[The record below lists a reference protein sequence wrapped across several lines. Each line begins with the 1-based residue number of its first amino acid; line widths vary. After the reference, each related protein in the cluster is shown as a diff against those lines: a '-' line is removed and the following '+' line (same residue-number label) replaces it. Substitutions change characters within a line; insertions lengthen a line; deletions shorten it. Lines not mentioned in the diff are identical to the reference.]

1 MLPRNPPADAPGAR
15 QGPAVLPSITPAWPA
30 PAAVRAFVTTRA
42 GGAGTGPFASFNLG
56 LRAGDDPRAV
66 AANRQRLRAML
77 PSEPAW
83 LHQVHG
89 TAVVDAAGVS
99 AGEEPRADASWT
111 DRPGVV
117 CAVLVA
123 DCMPVVLCAEDGSRV
138 GVAHAGWRGLAGGVV
153 ERTLEAM
160 GTEPRQALA
169 WLGPAIGP
177 TAFEV
182 GADVLEAFAGKAAQ
196 DAEAFVPIAGRP
208 DKWMA
213 DLFTLARL
221 RLRRLGVTRI
231 HGGGLCTHS
240 DPDRFFSYRR
250 DRVTGRMAALAWI
263 AP

>member
-1 MLPRNPPADAPGAR
+1 MTAKKPSPAHQDAAD
-15 QGPAVLPSITPAWPA
+15 GPVIPPSIEPDWPA
-30 PAAVRAFVTTRA
+30 PATVRAFVTTRA
-42 GGAGTGPFASFNLG
+42 GGTGSGPHASFNLG
-56 LRAGDDPRAV
+56 LRAGDDPRVV
-66 AANRQRLRAML
+66 AANRQRLRALL
-77 PSEPAW
+77 PAEPAW

-89 TAVVDAAGVS
+89 TTVVDAARVVAGV
-99 AGEEPRADASWT
+99 EPKADAAWT

-123 DCMPVVLCAEDGSRV
+123 DCMPVLLCSEDGRRV

-153 ERTLEAM
+153 ERTVEAM
-160 GTEPRQALA
+160 GTAPRHALA

-182 GADVLEAFAGKAAQ
+182 GADVLEAFVGEAAQ

-208 DKWMA
+208 GKWMA

-221 RLRRLGVTRI
+221 RLRRLGITRI

-240 DPDRFFSYRR
+240 DPARFFSYRR
-250 DRVTGRMAALAWI
+250 DRLTGRMAALAWI
-263 AP
+263 SP